1 MSQGGMSQTGT
12 SFARWLD
19 EDDQDEEEP
28 GQGIFTRR
36 RLILIGLVALLLLAL
51 VGAGLLLSNHAF
63 SSAPI
68 EYQYSTTSTGN
79 LAISVSASGPIA
91 SRAVYD
97 LNFPGSGTL
106 TELDVSVGQVV
117 QAGQLLAK
125 IDPTSLQDAE
135 NQAQAQAN
143 SAWTNYQS
151 ALINLQTVTAA
162 NSPCPTTATPPATA
176 KTQQQCTL
184 AIDQAQNQVNSAW
197 DSYQSAETSLQ
208 TAKDNLNGA
217 VMTAPAAGTIVSING
232 TIGDEV
238 GSSGGGSGSGSSS
251 SFMVLEDLTQL
262 AITGQVNE
270 ADIGTVKV
278 GQSASFTVPAYPS
291 NTFIGTVT
299 SVSPLGQ
306 TSSGVVTYPV
316 TVSVDSHSLNGIN
329 LLPGMTASLE
339 ITTQER
345 IGVTLVPNKALT
357 FARSLLSTGQIS
369 RSQIQSLLTSAVQQA
384 GTTAPSGTATFVV
397 VMQNGKL
404 TPKVI
409 FTGLTNGTNTEV
421 TAGLDPNEQVV
432 VGETGGS
439 VTPTTTT
446 GGGAGGGLFGGGGGA
461 GGGFGGGGGGG
472 GGRGGA
478 GG

>member
-1 MSQGGMSQTGT
+1 MSQSGLPQTGT

-19 EDDQDEEEP
+19 EDEPDDEEP
-28 GQGIFTRR
+28 GQGFFGERR
-36 RLILIGLVALLLLAL
+36 RQLLLIALIAVLLLAL
-51 VGAGLLLSNHAF
+51 VGGSLLLSGHLF
-63 SSAPI
+63 SSPPI
-68 EYQYSTTSTGN
+68 QYQYTTTSTGN
-79 LAISVSASGPIA
+79 LTISVSATGPVA
-91 SRAVYD
+91 STAVYD
-97 LNFPGSGTL
+97 LNFPSSGTL

-151 ALINLQTVTAA
+151 AVLNLQSVTAA
-162 NSPCPTTATPPATA
+162 NDPCPTTATPPATA
-176 KTQQQCTL
+176 KTQAQCTL
-184 AIDQAQNQVNSAW
+184 AIDQAQNQVNAAW
-197 DSYQSAETSLQ
+197 DSYQTALANLQ
-208 TAKDNLNGA
+208 TAKDNLADA

-232 TIGDEV
+232 TIGEQV
-238 GSSGGGSGSGSSS
+238 GGGGGGGGSSSSGSSS
-251 SFMVLEDLTQL
+251 AFIVLEDLTQL

-291 NTFIGTVT
+291 DTFYGTVT
-299 SVSPLGQ
+299 SVSPLGSS
-306 TSSGVVTYPV
+306 SSGVVTYPV
-316 TVSVDSHSLNGIN
+316 TVSVDSHSLNGVS

-357 FARSLLSTGQIS
+357 FARSLLTTGQIS
-369 RSQIQSLLTSAVQQA
+369 RSQVQSLLASAIQQA
-384 GTTAPSGTATFVV
+384 GSSSGTASFVV
-397 VMQNGKL
+397 EMKNGKL
-404 TPKVI
+404 TPVVI

-421 TAGLDPNEQVV
+421 TSGLAAGVQVV
-432 VGETGGS
+432 DGETGGS

-446 GGGAGGGLFGGGGGA
+446 GSGGGIFGGGG

-472 GGRGGA
+472 GGGRGG
-478 GG
+478 GGG